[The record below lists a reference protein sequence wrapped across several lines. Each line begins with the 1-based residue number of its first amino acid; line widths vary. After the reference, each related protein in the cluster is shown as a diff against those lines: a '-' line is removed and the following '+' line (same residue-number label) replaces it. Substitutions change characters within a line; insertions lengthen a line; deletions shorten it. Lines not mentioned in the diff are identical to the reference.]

1 LYTKRS
7 SFDLYIQTYQ
17 DLAPIHDKEERYVST
32 ARGRCGLMNLPS
44 QYSYNPRL
52 SLIFLLFGGG
62 LAWLLVRALS
72 CGCRP
77 HGFVLWFGLAPTI
90 LGLLVIARRLAF
102 KCFLVL
108 EEDALIL
115 PTGFGRV
122 RTTRIPYAS
131 IERVW
136 ETNLPFTTVLSVAT
150 KEGKFEVVSM
160 MLPDTRSYLDDGKFL
175 SSRSSRANS

>member
-1 LYTKRS
+1 
-7 SFDLYIQTYQ
+7 
-17 DLAPIHDKEERYVST
+17 
-32 ARGRCGLMNLPS
+32 MNLPS

-52 SLIFLLFGGG
+52 SLVFLLFGGG
-62 LAWLLVRALS
+62 FGWLLVGALV
-72 CGCRP
+72 CGCIP

-90 LGLLVIARRLAF
+90 LGFLVIVRRLAF

-136 ETNLPFTTVLSVAT
+136 ETSLPFSTVLSIAT
-150 KEGKFEVVSM
+150 KEGKFEIISM
-160 MLPDTRSYLDDGKFL
+160 MLPDTLSYSDVVEFL
-175 SSRSSRANS
+175 NSRSGRTNS

>member
-1 LYTKRS
+1 
-7 SFDLYIQTYQ
+7 
-17 DLAPIHDKEERYVST
+17 
-32 ARGRCGLMNLPS
+32 MNLPS

-52 SLIFLLFGGG
+52 SLVFLLFGGG
-62 LAWLLVRALS
+62 FGWLLVGALV
-72 CGCRP
+72 CGCTP

-90 LGLLVIARRLAF
+90 LGFLVIVRRLAF

-122 RTTRIPYAS
+122 RTMRIPYAS

-136 ETNLPFTTVLSVAT
+136 ETSLPFSTVLSLAT
-150 KEGKFEVVSM
+150 KEGKFEIISM
-160 MLPDTRSYLDDGKFL
+160 MLPDTRSYSDVGEFL
-175 SSRSSRANS
+175 NSRSGRTNS